1 MFFQLTNVVET
12 LPTILPT
19 KSEHLADGVFRLT
32 DPSGLDI
39 AVQIASGLEAA
50 HEKGIIHRDIKAAN
64 IFFTEKNVAKIL
76 DFGAA
81 KVLEAGEAQ
90 ELAAAASRKE
100 ISLNAVAASFTRTG
114 LKLGTARV
122 TRLLS
127 RFVASRWTSV
137 PTYSRSGWC
146 FMR

>member
-12 LPTILPT
+12 LRTILPT

-64 IFFTEKNVAKIL
+64 IFFHGKECREN
-76 DFGAA
+76 FGLRCGQGAGGWRGSGTRRGSES
-81 KVLEAGEAQ
+81 KGNLFERGRGEPYPYGIEAGYC
-90 ELAAAASRKE
+90 
-100 ISLNAVAASFTRTG
+100 G
-114 LKLGTARV
+114 LHV
-122 TRLLS
+122 S
-127 RFVASRWTSV
+127 
-137 PTYSRSGWC
+137 
-146 FMR
+146 